1 MAVNPKV
8 WVAYVGIFLTLAVSA
23 SAFDVAPAAASHAW
37 KLYKSM
43 LSARPLLTKSLTSS
57 GIMTVSDAI
66 CQKVI
71 MTDGRSSSDDRKKPR
86 LDFSRMLQVAITGL
100 TWSGPVT
107 HYWYEILEK
116 IVTIEGPLLG
126 LIARLFLD
134 ALIFSTVTISG
145 YFTWRSI
152 LEGSGFQGAREKL
165 SRHFI
170 TTLLGAWKFWP
181 AANIVN
187 FSVVPL
193 ELRVLYSNVLSLFW
207 TGYLTYVNSQKT
219 TTKAE

>member
-1 MAVNPKV
+1 MAVNPKL
-8 WVAYVGIFLTLAVSA
+8 WAAYVSIFLTLAVSA
-23 SAFDVAPAAASHAW
+23 SAFDVAPTAASHAW
-37 KLYKSM
+37 QLYKGM

-66 CQKVI
+66 CQKVV
-71 MTDGRSSSDDRKKPR
+71 MTDGPSDNGKKPR

-126 LIARLFLD
+126 LIARLSLD
-134 ALIFSTVTISG
+134 AVIFSTVTISG

-187 FSVVPL
+187 FSMVPL
-193 ELRVLYSNVLSLFW
+193 EFRVLYSNVLSLFW

-219 TTKAE
+219 ATKAE